1 MIDEGAIKYR
11 CDWQKTAAIQPG
23 GITELNRYRNALHQL
38 NLIGQYPNGIGFGN
52 LSQRIPPLP
61 HSPNP
66 PFPPFIISGTQ
77 TAHLPI
83 LTADNYALVTTFS
96 PEQNRLTCQGLC
108 KASSESMTHGVI
120 YAQAPSIHAIIHV
133 HHRPL
138 WQQLL
143 NQVPTT
149 RADIPYGTPEMAAE
163 TQRLFRESDLPRTKI
178 FAMAGHEEGIVTF
191 GENLQMAYRTLI
203 NWGMM
208 TRLIPESALQLP
220 FQNV

>member
-1 MIDEGAIKYR
+1 MIDEGAIKYQ
-11 CDWQKTAAIQPG
+11 CNWEKAAAIKPSD
-23 GITELNRYRNALHQL
+23 ITELNRYRNALHQL

-61 HSPNP
+61 HSPT
-66 PFPPFIISGTQ
+66 PPFIISGTQ
-77 TAHLPI
+77 TAHLPT
-83 LTADNYALVTTFS
+83 LTAADYALVTTFS

-108 KASSESMTHGVI
+108 RASSESMTHGVI
-120 YAQAPSIHAIIHV
+120 YAQAPSINAIIHV
-133 HHRPL
+133 HNRPL

-149 RADIPYGTPEMAAE
+149 RADVPYGTPEMAAE

-191 GENLQMAYRTLI
+191 GENLSMAYRTLS

-208 TRLIPESALQLP
+208 TQLIPESALQLP
-220 FQNV
+220 YQGV

>member
-1 MIDEGAIKYR
+1 MIDEGAIKYQ
-11 CDWQKTAAIQPG
+11 CDWEQTASVQPSD
-23 GITELNRYRNALHQL
+23 IIELNRYRNALHRL

-52 LSQRIPPLP
+52 ISQRIPLR
-61 HSPNP
+61 SSAST
-66 PFPPFIISGTQ
+66 PPFIISGTQ
-77 TAHLPI
+77 TAHLPT
-83 LTADNYALVTTFS
+83 LNADSYALVTAFN
-96 PEQNRLTCQGLC
+96 PAQNCLTCQGLR

-120 YAQAPSIHAIIHV
+120 YAQAPSINAIIHV
-133 HHRPL
+133 HNRQL

-149 RADIPYGTPEMAAE
+149 GGDIPYGTPEMAIE
-163 TQRLFRESDLPRTKI
+163 TQRLFQESDLPRTKI

-208 TRLIPESALQLP
+208 TQLIPESTLQLP
-220 FQNV
+220 YQAV